1 MALYTHCFNH
11 SLNLA
16 VSKSCD
22 LSAIKNA
29 IGIVGSVSTFLSG
42 SAKRVN
48 MLNEIIDE
56 QEAISATKRK
66 KLKSLCATRWVER
79 HDTLITFKELLPVI
93 AIALQQLENDK
104 DSETSRNAMCY
115 SSSIK
120 RSDFLVCL
128 WVTAYLFE
136 YSVTLSTVLQSKNL
150 DISAALENVKTL
162 ISTFKDLRS
171 NSEEIFNQIFDDVEN
186 SSERLGIEIKIPR

>member
-29 IGIVGSVSTFLSG
+29 MGIVASVSTFLSG

-48 MLNEIIDE
+48 MMNEIIDE
-56 QEAISATKRK
+56 QEAISETKRR

-79 HDTLITFKELLPVI
+79 HDTLITFKDLLPVI
-93 AIALQQLENDK
+93 VIALQQLENDK
-104 DSETSRNAMCY
+104 DNETSRNAMCY
-115 SSSIK
+115 GSSIK
-120 RSDFLVCL
+120 RSDFLVSL

-136 YSVTLSTVLQSKNL
+136 YSVTLSTVLQSKDL
-150 DISAALENVKTL
+150 DISAALENVTTL
-162 ISTFKDLRS
+162 INTFKDLRS
-171 NSEEIFNQIFDDVEN
+171 ASEDIFNKIFVDLEN
-186 SSERLGIEIKIPR
+186 SSERLGVEIKIPR